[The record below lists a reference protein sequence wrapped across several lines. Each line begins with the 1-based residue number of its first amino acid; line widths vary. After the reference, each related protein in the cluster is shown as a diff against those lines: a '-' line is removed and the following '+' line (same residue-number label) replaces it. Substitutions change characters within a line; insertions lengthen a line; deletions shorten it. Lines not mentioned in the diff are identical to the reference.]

1 MQRTNFDR
9 VKILVQAI
17 ADVIKEQRKSLS
29 KSQRLQRLFADE
41 FEMQKS
47 LLSRLENANNE
58 PKIGSLWMISEA
70 FGLKPSEFFKLVEQ
84 KLPKDFKILD

>member
-29 KSQRLQRLFADE
+29 KSQRLFADE

>member
-17 ADVIKEQRKSLS
+17 ADVIKEQRKSLL
-29 KSQRLQRLFADE
+29 KSQRLFADE